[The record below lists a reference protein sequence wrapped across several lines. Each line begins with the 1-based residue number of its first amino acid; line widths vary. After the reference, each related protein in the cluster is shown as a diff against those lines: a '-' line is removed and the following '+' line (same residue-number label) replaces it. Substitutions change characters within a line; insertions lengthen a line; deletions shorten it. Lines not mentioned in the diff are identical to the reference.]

1 MTRRRRVSRFGDA
14 GARCHDAVMRTTL
27 DIDDAVLSAARAKAR
42 AEGISVGKAV
52 SDLARQA
59 LEGGH
64 VDKVGGFP
72 VLKGVP
78 VHVVTDELVSA
89 YRDDD

>member
-1 MTRRRRVSRFGDA
+1 
-14 GARCHDAVMRTTL
+14 MRTTL

-78 VHVVTDELVSA
+78 GHVVTDELVSA